1 MTAKNQVRW
10 QRLRCPQ
17 CGAKAPLLEIVF
29 GMTAEPL
36 DPNKF
41 WTGGCCISPG
51 YDPEVHCPEC
61 NWEGLKDAMR
71 AYWASKV
78 NP

>member
-1 MTAKNQVRW
+1 MTAKIPVRW

-36 DPNKF
+36 DQNKY
-41 WTGGCCISPG
+41 WGAGCVISFPIH
-51 YDPEVHCPEC
+51 EVHCPRC
-61 NWEGLKDAMR
+61 SWEGSKDAMR
-71 AYWASKV
+71 AYWATEVK
-78 NP
+78 P